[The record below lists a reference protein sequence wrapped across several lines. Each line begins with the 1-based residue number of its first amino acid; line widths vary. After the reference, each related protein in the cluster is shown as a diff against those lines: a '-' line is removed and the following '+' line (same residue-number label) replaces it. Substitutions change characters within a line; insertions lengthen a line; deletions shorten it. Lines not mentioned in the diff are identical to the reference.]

1 MLAMVKLM
9 RRKLLAAGLIWFL
22 AMFSVMANGP
32 AQPNNCELPPPDSL
46 WFPVVTP
53 TSVTAEW
60 SPVAGAVLYQVTI
73 EDPVTSWGMTVT
85 TPLTSYTFTG
95 LTPGT
100 DYNVTVC
107 AMSCEE
113 GSCTDG
119 IESVVT
125 TSYIIITDVIIQ
137 RCDKFDGVVDSRSPG
152 DIDTYIFKDKDQY
165 VIDVTSGSLRH
176 HFIVEADLQ
185 RNSFKLQTYVN
196 QWLDVPT
203 VLNTQG
209 QFVVETQPGAPGAP
223 VTTVFYTID
232 NIAVI
237 APSQSRLGEFKI
249 TWNANVQLAQFS
261 CPCNEEEGGGERS
274 QLPRPEQTATTF
286 TAAPVPFGDHLRI
299 SWPPSESGQAANL
312 LLTDMAGRVVAS
324 QTSADGEVIWTT
336 ESLPSGIYL
345 LHFDDGNLQQ
355 TRKLVKTR

>member
-22 AMFSVMANGP
+22 AMFSAMANSP

-46 WFPVVTP
+46 WFPAVTP

-73 EDPVTSWGMTVT
+73 EDPVNSWGMTVT

-137 RCDKFDGVVDSRSPG
+137 RCDKNVAPQNRTAGDVDQ
-152 DIDTYIFKDKDQY
+152 YVFKDKDQY
-165 VIDVTSGSLRH
+165 VIDVSNASTRH

-185 RNSFKLQTYVN
+185 QNRFYLQTYVKQGLN
-196 QWLDVPT
+196 VPT
-203 VLNTQG
+203 GLNLQG
-209 QFVVETQPGAPGAP
+209 QFSPTDNAGTGNI
-223 VTTVFYTID
+223 FYTID
-232 NIAVI
+232 NIAVF
-237 APSQSRLGEFKI
+237 APSQSRLGEFRI
-249 TWNANVQLAQFS
+249 IWNANVKLAQFS
-261 CPCNEEEGGGERS
+261 CPCNEEEGGGEHS
-274 QLPRPEQTATTF
+274 QLPQPEQTATTF
-286 TAAPVPFGDHLRI
+286 NAAPVPFGDHLRI

-345 LHFDDGNLQQ
+345 LHFDDGNLRQ
-355 TRKLVKTR
+355 TRKLVKAR